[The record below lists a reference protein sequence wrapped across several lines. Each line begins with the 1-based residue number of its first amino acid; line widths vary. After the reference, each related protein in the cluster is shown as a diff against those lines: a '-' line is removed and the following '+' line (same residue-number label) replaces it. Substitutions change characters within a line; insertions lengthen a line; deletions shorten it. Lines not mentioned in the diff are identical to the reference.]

1 MLGLNMVTAVHS
13 GRNSKGI
20 LSTED
25 GTAFSYASM
34 SAFARSQS
42 VVRAAVAQLV
52 EVFPS
57 IVVLRRASFTL
68 RASSCFE
75 RIACNAKS
83 SQCPLARLGVGGDAG
98 PVRMVKRNRVFPVRM
113 VVPSEWSNVIEY
125 FLSTYQLSVH
135 YDICAGS
142 L

>member
-20 LSTED
+20 FSTEN

-34 SAFARSQS
+34 SAFARSQLYWFAEGKHPCPS
-42 VVRAAVAQLV
+42 AVAQSV

-83 SQCPLARLGVGGDAG
+83 SQCPLARLGVGGDAL
-98 PVRMVKRNRVFPVRM
+98 
-113 VVPSEWSNVIEY
+113 VPSEWSNVIEY
-125 FLSTYQLSVH
+125 FLSAYQLFVH
-135 YDICAGS
+135 SDICAGS